1 MDVAQNVSTTGALV
15 VQSLNFQKIVLI
27 IAIVILIV
35 SLVFIGMQIKKSNS
49 KQVWPPF
56 VPQCPDFWK
65 MNSSGKCVRPTPDNA
80 PGINDTEECYPG
92 DNLGIDF
99 TTGDYAGAGGACK
112 KKQWANTCQ
121 AAWEG
126 ITYGI
131 ADPCNN
137 SSIQ

>member
-1 MDVAQNVSTTGALV
+1 MDVSQNVSTTGALV
-15 VQSLNFQKIVLI
+15 AQTLNFQKIVLI

-49 KQVWPPF
+49 KQVWPPL
-56 VPQCPDFWK
+56 VPQCPDYWEPDA
-65 MNSSGKCVRPTPDNA
+65 SGNCMRTGNA
-80 PGINDTEECYPG
+80 PSINGLPTCAPVGGIN
-92 DNLGIDF
+92 F
-99 TTGDYAGAGGACK
+99 STGDYVGTGGACK
-112 KKQWANTCQ
+112 KKQWANSCN

-137 SSIQ
+137 ISIQ